1 MDNYNLKDAAA
12 RLLETGQVERREP
25 EPDEIRKAA
34 ESHGGAGSFGPAPD
48 WRDAREGLDR
58 ARWQNRGAMWS
69 RVKRGEWMER
79 ADFEDMREVSREP
92 REPSETQ
99 RAEVLAH
106 ADLGH
111 QTEFDGGLERDRAA
125 DRLERPREDT
135 RREGSEG
142 EDLARFEAEERERLE
157 WERRSRLRER
167 EDRDREERA
176 RWADADLRSEPEDR
190 REPLRR
196 VPEHEDVRDR
206 RDMPEPR
213 FRPEPL
219 HREARWEAERGGVL
233 REARGYRPRSVEDR
247 DRRRDPVPWRE
258 RELREDRRL
267 LEEPRERASELGR
280 AREVALRPE
289 RAPTRAM
296 ALREP
301 VKLREPPNA
310 LSPVDLQNLRD
321 AVLTIVKEERMVFLE
336 SVQGVLQHHDEA
348 LERMEAQMSVVA
360 SGLSRFQESLNR
372 VDRSLSHILEE
383 RVESSESWAGVLG
396 LEALEDEVDVDELLG
411 QLGELES
418 MILAEG

>member
-79 ADFEDMREVSREP
+79 ADFEEAREASREP
-92 REPSETQ
+92 SEPSETQ
-99 RAEVLAH
+99 REKALAH

-111 QTEFDGGLERDRAA
+111 QTEFDGGLERDRSA
-125 DRLERPREDT
+125 DRFERPREDA
-135 RREGSEG
+135 RRELSEG

-167 EDRDREERA
+167 EDRDREERV

-206 RDMPEPR
+206 RDMQETR
-213 FRPEPL
+213 FRPEPQ
-219 HREARWEAERGGVL
+219 HREARWEAERGGAF
-233 REARGYRPRSVEDR
+233 REVRGYRPRSVEDR

-267 LEEPRERASELGR
+267 PENSRTPGSEM
-280 AREVALRPE
+280 ALRPE
-289 RAPTRAM
+289 RAPSRAM
-296 ALREP
+296 ALREA

-396 LEALEDEVDVDELLG
+396 LEVLEDEVDVDELLG